1 ERGAGRTAR
10 SGGGLERRGHDGRGT
25 KRSEMSDRS
34 RRFPQPWSVHRTI
47 AALRRLW
54 RAMCVATR
62 NCGTS
67 FGWIEPEEIN
77 ENDRVVFLSNA
88 FEYYAAARFAVYV
101 RCIGV
106 CGNIT
111 HHSVEMF
118 LKGGLAR
125 YRTLSELRAMGHNLK
140 KIWRAFKT
148 DFPDL
153 ALLRHDRT
161 ISLLN
166 RFEELRYPRHDG
178 PAVIEIEI
186 IWGTTS
192 PGTPAASRHH
202 PGMKNPR

>member
-1 ERGAGRTAR
+1 
-10 SGGGLERRGHDGRGT
+10 
-25 KRSEMSDRS
+25 M
-34 RRFPQPWSVHRTI
+34 
-47 AALRRLW
+47 
-54 RAMCVATR
+54 ATR

-88 FEYYAAARFAVYV
+88 FEYYAAARFTVYV

-140 KIWRAFKT
+140 NRSDGRCLRRLRPSVAKSRPKRSSIPFKLVEAG
-148 DFPDL
+148 D
-153 ALLRHDRT
+153 
-161 ISLLN
+161 
-166 RFEELRYPRHDG
+166 
-178 PAVIEIEI
+178 
-186 IWGTTS
+186 
-192 PGTPAASRHH
+192 
-202 PGMKNPR
+202 